1 MIRRAVEVMSG
12 LTKIVWLA
20 ILAVV
25 GIVILFALFA
35 LGQRGAVE
43 EPVALPSAQE
53 LADSLPLVE
62 PPAPGNERDVFGDWV
77 VSESLDPM
85 DDSPRVFAMLDAQ
98 NQDIFSDITL
108 IARCS
113 SNRTE
118 VYVDW
123 DDYLADDRQSVAYRF
138 PPSSMR
144 QERWGVSTD
153 NTATFAPR
161 PIALLRE
168 MIVSQQLVMRTT
180 PYNEVPVTAIF
191 DLTGA
196 RHAIG
201 QVAEACSWELENQ

>member
-25 GIVILFALFA
+25 GIAILVAI
-35 LGQRGAVE
+35 GQRSPAEKPVE
-43 EPVALPSAQE
+43 LPSALP
-53 LADSLPLVE
+53 LADSIPLVV
-62 PPAPGNERDVFGDWV
+62 PPVTEDGGDVFGDWV

-85 DDSPRVFAMLDAQ
+85 DDSPRVFALLDAQ
-98 NQDIFSDITL
+98 KQDIFSDITL

-123 DDYLADDRQSVAYRF
+123 DDYLADDRQTVAYRF
-138 PPSSMR
+138 PPTSMR
-144 QERWGVSTD
+144 QERWSVSTD
-153 NTATFAPR
+153 NTATFASR
-161 PIALLRE
+161 PIPLL
-168 MIVSQQLVMRTT
+168 VSQQLVMRTT
-180 PYNEVPVTAIF
+180 PYNESPVTAIF

-201 QVAEACSWELENQ
+201 KVAEACNWELENQ